1 MGYTLRASNEYGEI
15 ISLTGRRDM
24 AVTNTEGLHPPGAD
38 INMDPLALSDGAVF
52 NSSRVGT
59 RNIVIT
65 IYFLQNP
72 EDCRHELYKIFKP
85 KKAVRI
91 YYTNNTR
98 NVYID
103 GRVESCVVNPF
114 SKMQNAQIS
123 ILCPEPYFR
132 NITEDITDFLA
143 VTPALEF
150 PVEFP
155 EEGIP
160 FSTIE
165 AYAEKSVINSGE
177 VETGVVIEFQARGAV
192 INPAF
197 YNTTTGE
204 AFLLGFTF
212 QAGDAVR
219 ISTIDGS
226 KRATLTRDGVE
237 INLLNYIVQ
246 GSSWFKL
253 RIGDNIFSYTV
264 ATGTEYMEV
273 RFVTT
278 PLFEGV

>member
-65 IYFLQNP
+65 IYFTQNP
-72 EDCRHELYKIFKP
+72 ENCRHELYKIFKP
-85 KKAVRI
+85 KQAVRI

-103 GRVESCVVNPF
+103 GRVETCVVNPF

-132 NITEDITDFLA
+132 NITDDITDFLA
-143 VTPALEF
+143 VNAALEF

-160 FSTIE
+160 FSDIS

-177 VETGVVIEFQARGAV
+177 VETGVVIEFQTRGAV
-192 INPAF
+192 VNPAF

-204 AFLLGFTF
+204 EFLLGFTF
-212 QAGDAVR
+212 QSGDAVR

-226 KRATLTRDGVE
+226 KRAILTRDGVQ
-237 INLLNYIVQ
+237 INLLNYVVQ

-253 RIGDNIFSYTV
+253 RIGDNIFSYT
-264 ATGTEYMEV
+264 ATTGNEYMEV

>member
-15 ISLTGRRDM
+15 MSLTGRRDM
-24 AVTNTEGLHPPGAD
+24 AVTNTEGLHPPVAD
-38 INMDPLALSDGAVF
+38 INVDPLALSDGAVF

-65 IYFLQNP
+65 IYFMQNP
-72 EDCRHELYKIFKP
+72 ENCRHELYKIFKP
-85 KKAVRI
+85 KKAVRL

-114 SKMQNAQIS
+114 DKMQNAQIS
-123 ILCPEPYFR
+123 ILCPAPYFR
-132 NITEDITDFLA
+132 NITDDITDFLA
-143 VTPALEF
+143 VNSALEF

-160 FSTIE
+160 FSEIS

-177 VETGVVIEFQARGAV
+177 VETGVVIEFQTRGAV
-192 INPAF
+192 VNPAF

-204 AFLLGFTF
+204 AFLLGFSF
-212 QAGDAVR
+212 QTGDSVR
-219 ISTIDGS
+219 ISTLEGN
-226 KRATLTRDGVE
+226 KRAVLTRDGVE
-237 INLLNYIVQ
+237 INLLNYIGQ
-246 GSSWFKL
+246 GSSWFNL
-253 RIGDNIFSYTV
+253 RIGDNIFSYT
-264 ATGTEYMEV
+264 ALSGTEYMEV
-273 RFVTT
+273 RFTTT